1 MHKIFSFKG
10 VTRKSDNLLA
20 GDGECIAAVNV
31 RAKDGVMVPLP
42 RLSDEVTLAHRYSA
56 IYWHEM
62 TRHYLCVTDD
72 ADALLHIYDSTWSR
86 MPGDDGSPLLFEGL
100 CGIRK
105 VEFMGYVACCMSD
118 KGIIY
123 LLYSDGRYRMLGER
137 PPMPELDITVTSKLS
152 RTITEAEFTEG
163 STEDIEGSWRYNSKG
178 YFDEAI
184 SILNE
189 SGHYIDR
196 ALFKFALRAF
206 DGSYI
211 AISPSVYV
219 SDEGRING
227 VSRDCYNMI
236 ATKTDT
242 DSSSKYDVS
251 VLGFKPQFS
260 FSGINLADWRNIVVG
275 IDIFTTGSIMGK
287 KAKKQLWRNR
297 SSSSG
302 SEYKDYEVYV
312 DKELEE
318 LYSDIADAAY
328 YYRIAEYDIDG
339 NLIEALE
346 NVSQTNLVLQQSLEN
361 DDCSY
366 TSLVPACSY
375 MFNNRLHVGA
385 LKEYFC
391 KGYDPLFLKGPHGKK
406 VTMREI
412 YVKTRIRTMK
422 GTSVVVRKYS
432 DVELMFG
439 NGRYELPPLLSY
451 PDVRAY
457 EMCIYLEND
466 RNWFCKVFPLVP
478 HRYLNQA
485 QYLNKWSLGYKY
497 SCSANLS
504 GSASMSA
511 LRDKDVVEM
520 FSCQTGTHE
529 LVYSKNAATWMYKGE
544 PFPSEEFS
552 HIRLV
557 KNWTSLADGDT
568 IMFTITACDD
578 DTCFR
583 DICNIS
589 LDESWASV
597 TGALELNEKEPYE
610 ERGNVL
616 KVSAVDNLFSFPSK
630 CTYTPSQGN
639 IVALA
644 SNAVALS
651 QGQFGQH
658 PLYVFCSDGIWA
670 MSVDSSGATAYVAS
684 YPLSRQVCVNSNSVC
699 GVDGGVVFVGRQGV
713 MLLNGGKMKRISDSM
728 EGESG
733 LFARIAGDSVIQRI
747 GTMMHLPDVVGNEDF
762 SRFMESVCVAYLP
775 AHDEMVFANEEFCYC
790 YLYSLRYGTWT
801 HVTAAIKGFVPGCP
815 LSRMFFV
822 DGEQTHV
829 VRWSNDYAGENR
841 TLLVTRPQLFGT
853 KIPKR
858 VMQLMLHAYSKP
870 VEEKT
875 AYMPSLACYMFGS
888 NDGVN
893 FCLLA
898 GREVEKEIKDLKFP
912 YFPTQSYRYY
922 LFVVC
927 GEMSADSWIT
937 GLEIEAEPAWNNRI

>member
-1 MHKIFSFKG
+1 
-10 VTRKSDNLLA
+10 
-20 GDGECIAAVNV
+20 
-31 RAKDGVMVPLP
+31 
-42 RLSDEVTLAHRYSA
+42 
-56 IYWHEM
+56 
-62 TRHYLCVTDD
+62 
-72 ADALLHIYDSTWSR
+72 
-86 MPGDDGSPLLFEGL
+86 
-100 CGIRK
+100 
-105 VEFMGYVACCMSD
+105 
-118 KGIIY
+118 
-123 LLYSDGRYRMLGER
+123 
-137 PPMPELDITVTSKLS
+137 
-152 RTITEAEFTEG
+152 
-163 STEDIEGSWRYNSKG
+163 
-178 YFDEAI
+178 
-184 SILNE
+184 
-189 SGHYIDR
+189 
-196 ALFKFALRAF
+196 
-206 DGSYI
+206 
-211 AISPSVYV
+211 
-219 SDEGRING
+219 
-227 VSRDCYNMI
+227 
-236 ATKTDT
+236 
-242 DSSSKYDVS
+242 
-251 VLGFKPQFS
+251 
-260 FSGINLADWRNIVVG
+260 
-275 IDIFTTGSIMGK
+275 
-287 KAKKQLWRNR
+287 
-297 SSSSG
+297 
-302 SEYKDYEVYV
+302 
-312 DKELEE
+312 
-318 LYSDIADAAY
+318 
-328 YYRIAEYDIDG
+328 
-339 NLIEALE
+339 
-346 NVSQTNLVLQQSLEN
+346 
-361 DDCSY
+361 
-366 TSLVPACSY
+366 
-375 MFNNRLHVGA
+375 
-385 LKEYFC
+385 
-391 KGYDPLFLKGPHGKK
+391 
-406 VTMREI
+406 
-412 YVKTRIRTMK
+412 
-422 GTSVVVRKYS
+422 
-432 DVELMFG
+432 
-439 NGRYELPPLLSY
+439 
-451 PDVRAY
+451 
-457 EMCIYLEND
+457 
-466 RNWFCKVFPLVP
+466 
-478 HRYLNQA
+478 
-485 QYLNKWSLGYKY
+485 
-497 SCSANLS
+497 
-504 GSASMSA
+504 MSA

-529 LVYSKNAATWMYKGE
+529 LVYSKSEATWMYKGE

-568 IMFTITACDD
+568 IVFTITACDD

-583 DICNIS
+583 DICNIP
-589 LDESWASV
+589 LDESWTLV

-616 KVSAVDNLFSFPSK
+616 KVSAVDNLFSFPAK

-762 SRFMESVCVAYLP
+762 SRFMESACVAYLP

-822 DGEQTHV
+822 DGEQSHV
-829 VRWSNDYAGENR
+829 VRWSNDYAGDNR
-841 TLLVTRPQLFGT
+841 VFLVTRPQLWGT
-853 KIPKR
+853 KLPKR
-858 VMQLMLHAYSKP
+858 VIQLMLHAYSKP
-870 VEEKT
+870 VEEKS